1 MTHPKFSMFGI
12 VDMDVAVNDPISG
25 LPKGL
30 TGTLTPGAI
39 TGMYPIT
46 GIQTAGLTWGQP
58 QVVQSIGNSGLTTA
72 VMIFPPNEIPQGNL
86 EGMVKD
92 MALDVALQ
100 GIKKVTEGA
109 LSLYVMGGKEAE
121 YKGVS
126 AILTGKAYSQT
137 SGKVGQPIYWGYIIP
152 RLQLAVMASVP
163 MPQREEVKTQMQ
175 MIVGSTDHHL
185 WGKAFSLAV
194 EGVTIGQL
202 IPWTA
207 AYPLACDTLVGDG
220 TTASFTLLHTPVG
233 DHTAAEQVIFA
244 YNHTTGA
251 AIAPTTGFTVV
262 PATKVLTF
270 LTGSIPANN
279 DEVGVYYL
287 KVPNS

>member
-1 MTHPKFSMFGI
+1 MPHPKFSMFGI
-12 VDMDVAVNDPISG
+12 TDLDVAVNDPISG

-30 TGTLTPGAI
+30 TGALAAGAI

-46 GIQTAGLTWGQP
+46 GVQSAGLTWGQP
-58 QVVQSIGNSGLTTA
+58 QVVSSIGNAGLTTA
-72 VMIFPPNEIPQGNL
+72 VMIFPPTDIPQGSL

-109 LSLYVMGGKEAE
+109 LSLYVMGGREAE

-126 AILTGKAYSQT
+126 AILTGKAYYQS
-137 SGKVGQPIYWGYIIP
+137 SVGQPIYWGYIIP
-152 RLQLAVMASVP
+152 RMQLAVMASVP

-202 IPWTA
+202 IPWAA

-233 DHTAAEQVIFA
+233 DHAAAEQVIFA
-244 YNHTTGA
+244 YDYTAGA

-262 PATKVLTF
+262 PSTRGLTF
-270 LTGSIPANN
+270 QSGHLPGEQH
-279 DEVGVYYL
+279 EVCVYYL